1 MKIIIIVPLVLYSPN
16 EEIQKTVLN
25 SLSSCKVSFHNQL
38 SSLLINIMGYN
49 YPVSTCDKGVVNGN
63 ILTGDAGYL
72 KIESNGKQEY
82 IH

>member
-1 MKIIIIVPLVLYSPN
+1 MLDSF
-16 EEIQKTVLN
+16 
-25 SLSSCKVSFHNQL
+25 SSCKVSFHNQL

-49 YPVSTCDKGVVNGN
+49 YPIGTCDKGVVNGN